1 MVLFAVGIC
10 LQGPKYIIFSN
21 YIFIVKFF
29 VQDLSTYFLIEQH
42 NVSYKAA
49 LEEVG
54 EKKFHVDCIQRN
66 SVCL

>member
-1 MVLFAVGIC
+1 MVFIC
-10 LQGPKYIIFSN
+10 SGYLSIRSEIYYISE
-21 YIFIVKFF
+21 YIFIIKFF
-29 VQDLSTYFLIEQH
+29 VQDLRTYFLVDQH